1 MEKLLCG
8 VDLGGTKLAVV
19 LMDEGGTIRDE
30 RVVYNHRELPD
41 QELAD
46 YMCELVQDLLAR
58 NHLSDADLRGI
69 GVGFPGHLRYQSGIT
84 ITTSNLPGLKNF
96 PLKQAM
102 QARFRVPVIV
112 DNDANAQTYAE
123 FRYGAGRGYDSMIFF
138 TISTGVGG
146 GIIINRRLY
155 RGLTGTAGEFGHI
168 IVDPHSTI
176 RCGCGNYGC
185 LMGCA
190 SGFTMPH
197 VAQKFFAQG
206 VATTLPHAALEQFN
220 GKMLCD
226 GLARH
231 DPLCERVLA
240 EYGYYFGIGVYNI
253 FQIFNPPVLVL
264 GGGLTNLG
272 EPLLQKIDET
282 FQSLA
287 KPMLYDPFVL
297 RLAETG
303 DRAGVIGAA
312 ALLLEAEGD
321 EI

>member
-19 LMDEGGTIRDE
+19 LMDEGGAIRDE
-30 RVVYNHRELPD
+30 RVVYDHKQCPN
-41 QELAD
+41 QELVD
-46 YMCELVQDLLAR
+46 YICNLIQELLTR
-58 NHLSDADLRGI
+58 NHLSEADLRGI
-69 GVGFPGHLRYQSGIT
+69 GVGFPGHLRYQTGTT
-84 ITTSNLPGLKNF
+84 ITTSNLPCMKNF
-96 PLKQAM
+96 PLKQSI
-102 QARFRVPVIV
+102 QARFPIPVIV
-112 DNDANAQTYAE
+112 DNDANAQAYAE
-123 FRYGAGRGYDSMIFF
+123 FRYGAGCGYDSMIFL

-168 IVDPHSTI
+168 VVDPHSPI
-176 RCGCGNYGC
+176 QCGCGNYGC

-190 SGFTMPH
+190 SGLTMPH
-197 VAQKFFAQG
+197 IAQKFLAQG
-206 VATTLPHAALEQFN
+206 VATTLPHDALARFD
-220 GKMLCD
+220 GKMLRE
-226 GLARH
+226 GVAQR
-231 DPLCERVLA
+231 DPLCERVLR
-240 EYGYYFGIGVYNI
+240 ELGYYLGIGVYNI
-253 FQIFNPPVLVL
+253 FQIFNPPILVL

-272 EPLLQKIDET
+272 EPLLQQIDET

-312 ALLLEAEGD
+312 ALLLESE
-321 EI
+321 